1 MTIEMANKVR
11 NVLETIQQLEKDL
24 EYLEPIQDELKKQ
37 DSTYIDVAIL
47 VSNTHICSAIERK
60 FVIEMLNKQINQYK
74 EKLSYSKNELY
85 EL

>member
-11 NVLETIQQLEKDL
+11 NVLETIQQLEEDL
-24 EYLEPIQDELKKQ
+24 EYLEPLQDELKKQ
-37 DSTYIDVAIL
+37 DSAYINVDIL
-47 VSNTHICSAIERK
+47 ALNICPAIERK